1 MPPQRRSH
9 PVYPQFTQTKVTRF
23 LVRRNDPSTD
33 VLLRLCQALDVRNS
47 QGLRSSFDLQSNE
60 WVEFSYAITS

>member
-1 MPPQRRSH
+1 MPPQRQSH
-9 PVYPQFTQTKVTRF
+9 PVYPQFTQTKVTRS
-23 LVRRNDPSTD
+23 LMRRNNPSTD
-33 VLLRLCQALDVRNS
+33 ILSRLRQALDVRNS